1 MNESTSLAAK
11 DQPTILGHLNRFVSD
26 LEGDGDLER
35 LEDNLREFNLFVAL
49 GAVSAELRHSSFLAW
64 LLDPNE
70 NHGFGDI
77 IVKRILQRSIIN
89 AGTATITPIGIDLMD
104 LSDLEVRREWSE

>member
-1 MNESTSLAAK
+1 MIQSTNSTSVK
-11 DQPTILGHLNRFVSD
+11 DQQLILDGLSRFVSD

-35 LEDNLREFNLFVAL
+35 LEDALREFNLFVAL
-49 GAVSAELRHSSFLAW
+49 GAVTAELRHSSFLAW

-77 IVKRILQRSIIN
+77 LVKRLLQRAIIN
-89 AGTATITPIGIDLMD
+89 SGGIDAVT
-104 LSDLEVRREWSE
+104 LSM